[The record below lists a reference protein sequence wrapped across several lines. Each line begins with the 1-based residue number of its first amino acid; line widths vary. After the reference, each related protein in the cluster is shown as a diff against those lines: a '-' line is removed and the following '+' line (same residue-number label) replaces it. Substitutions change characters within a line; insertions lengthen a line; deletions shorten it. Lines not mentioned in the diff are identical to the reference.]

1 MDIDGVGDK
10 LIEQLVDRE
19 LLHTPADLFRLDKI
33 TLMRLERMGEKS
45 AQNALNSLEKS
56 KKTTLARFIFAL
68 GIRDVGEATA
78 LNLSN
83 YFKTLDA
90 IRNADQEQLKEVQDI
105 GEVVAM
111 RVYLF
116 WQEAH
121 NVSVVEDLLAQGIHW
136 DAIEQQEISDN
147 PLKGKSVVLTG
158 TLTKMSRDQA
168 KAYLQQ
174 LGCKVSGSVSSK
186 TDYLI
191 AGEKAGS
198 KLSKAQE
205 LGIQV
210 LSEDEFLTLVEV

>member
-1 MDIDGVGDK
+1 M
-10 LIEQLVDRE
+10 
-19 LLHTPADLFRLDKI
+19 
-33 TLMRLERMGEKS
+33 
-45 AQNALNSLEKS
+45 
-56 KKTTLARFIFAL
+56 
-68 GIRDVGEATA
+68 
-78 LNLSN
+78 
-83 YFKTLDA
+83 
-90 IRNADQEQLKEVQDI
+90 
-105 GEVVAM
+105 
-111 RVYLF
+111 
-116 WQEAH
+116 
-121 NVSVVEDLLAQGIHW
+121 AQGIHW